1 MRVGRFRKSME
12 ASPDKN
18 FDGLI
23 AYAGATRFRFL
34 SMNAAALGSVFS
46 APPQLELNALFKNS
60 WLSGHLR
67 CRSAGCERCA
77 RAAARRSKDFFQR
90 ACAYIIYIT
99 E

>member
-1 MRVGRFRKSME
+1 ME
-12 ASPDKN
+12 SPPDKN

-46 APPQLELNALFKNS
+46 APPQLELNANTIVCS
-60 WLSGHLR
+60 VGT
-67 CRSAGCERCA
+67 CGAGMVDRNGA
-77 RAAARRSKDFFQR
+77 RAPLRGAQKIFFNGR
-90 ACAYIIYIT
+90 ALILIILTNKLNIT

>member
-1 MRVGRFRKSME
+1 ME

-46 APPQLELNALFKNS
+46 APPQLEVLKN
-60 WLSGHLR
+60 G
-67 CRSAGCERCA
+67 
-77 RAAARRSKDFFQR
+77 KQN
-90 ACAYIIYIT
+90 
-99 E
+99 